1 MMNSCAVQP
10 RIKSTCRNTLDA
22 FQMRITNFILKFV
35 KRRGAKNSD
44 VLMTLEKVV

>member
-1 MMNSCAVQP
+1 MTNICAIQP
-10 RIKSTCRNTLDA
+10 RTKSTCRNTLDA
-22 FQMRITNFILKFV
+22 FQMRITNLKFV

>member
-1 MMNSCAVQP
+1 MMNICAVQP
-10 RIKSTCRNTLDA
+10 RINSTCRNTLDA
-22 FQMRITNFILKFV
+22 FQMRITNLKFV